1 MRRKIGAGVIV
12 ALLML
17 FILPDLLEAQYGTGI
32 RRRTRRRTAVVVG
45 TSVHAADEAAA
56 AQKAAAQKPAAP
68 ATAAPGVG
76 SVVSALPAGC
86 TKKTVSGAEYH
97 QCGATWYKAAFEGDQ
112 LVYVT
117 TAPPG

>member
-1 MRRKIGAGVIV
+1 MTRKLWGGVV
-12 ALLML
+12 AALLL
-17 FILPDLLEAQYGTGI
+17 LVVVPDVMEAQYGTGI

-68 ATAAPGVG
+68 AASPGVG
-76 SVVSALPAGC
+76 SVVSTLPAGC
-86 TKKTVSGAEYH
+86 TRKTVSGAEYH

-117 TAPPG
+117 TPPPG

>member
-1 MRRKIGAGVIV
+1 MTRKLWGGVV
-12 ALLML
+12 AALLL
-17 FILPDLLEAQYGTGI
+17 LVVVPDVMEAQYGTGI

-56 AQKAAAQKPAAP
+56 AKQQATP
-68 ATAAPGVG
+68 ATTPAVG
-76 SVVSALPAGC
+76 TVVPALPSGC
-86 TKKTVSGAEYH
+86 AAKTVGGTEYH
-97 QCGATWYKAAFEGDQ
+97 QCGSTWYRAAFEGDK

>member
-1 MRRKIGAGVIV
+1 MRRKIGGAAVV
-12 ALLML
+12 VLLL
-17 FILPDLLEAQYGTGI
+17 LVLLPDYVEAQYGTGI

-68 ATAAPGVG
+68 AASPGVG
-76 SVVSALPAGC
+76 SVVSTLPAGC
-86 TKKTVSGAEYH
+86 TKKSVGGAEYH
-97 QCGATWYKAAFEGDQ
+97 QCGATWYKPAFEGDQ

>member
-1 MRRKIGAGVIV
+1 MLLLL
-12 ALLML
+12 ALL
-17 FILPDLLEAQYGTGI
+17 PDYLEAQYGGVV
-32 RRRTRRRTAVVVG
+32 RRTTRRRTAVVVG

-56 AQKAAAQKPAAP
+56 AQKAAAQQQAAP
-68 ATAAPGVG
+68 PPATPAVG
-76 SVVSALPAGC
+76 TVVSTLPAGC

-117 TAPPG
+117 TPPPG